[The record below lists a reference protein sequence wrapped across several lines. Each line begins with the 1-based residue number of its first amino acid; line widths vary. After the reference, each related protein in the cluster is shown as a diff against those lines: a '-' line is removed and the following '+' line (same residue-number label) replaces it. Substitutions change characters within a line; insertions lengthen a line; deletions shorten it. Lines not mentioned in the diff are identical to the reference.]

1 MPELSDPR
9 LQLTP
14 TQQGLFETLVD
25 KRGPVGELYRA
36 AVAVINDA
44 GLPDRL
50 SLAAHALR
58 EVMEKLPGDGVNVDR
73 GADLP
78 TKVRDLRP
86 PWERACQA
94 RRGDTWEGEIS
105 AGLREFLVVVQ
116 EFFDG
121 QQHLVRTRRE
131 YAVDFLRRLEVAPV
145 GLPDDVQQQNAKQ
158 WVDLHRYF
166 DRVAHHGSV
175 EEKAFR
181 EQLSRLEAFLAARLI
196 LRPTK
201 DFARIEA
208 LVQEE

>member
-1 MPELSDPR
+1 MPEAGDPR

-14 TQQGLFETLVD
+14 TQQGLFEALVD
-25 KRGPVGELYRA
+25 KRGPVGEWYRA

-78 TKVRDLRP
+78 TKVRGLRP
-86 PWERACQA
+86 PWERACVA
-94 RRGDTWEGEIS
+94 RGGGAWDGAIGGE
-105 AGLREFLVVVQ
+105 LRAFLVVMQ

-121 QQHLVRTRRE
+121 QARLVRTRRA
-131 YAVDFLRRLEVAPV
+131 YAVEFLRGLDVAPT
-145 GLPDDVQQQNAKQ
+145 GLPDDVQEQNAKH
-158 WVDLHRYF
+158 WVDFHRYF
-166 DRVAHHGSV
+166 DRVAHHGSA
-175 EEKAFR
+175 EETVFR
-181 EQLSRLEAFLAARLI
+181 EQVSRLEAFLSERLI
-196 LRPTK
+196 LRPTE

-208 LVQEE
+208 LAQEE